1 MMDAQKIKNIISEIK
16 KVEVNLVDVENVLST
31 IDQNLMLE
39 NEKKNYVVEIWDKQ
53 SPINGVDA
61 SKFLA
66 RDDVGDGEVYL
77 IKDALTGGVIY
88 FQPHHPEMSGFVKMT
103 NDNVLNIA
111 NEHRLKMVTEI
122 IDGKV
127 VEEVFKKLSI

>member
-16 KVEVNLVDVENVLST
+16 KVEVNPVDVENALST

-77 IKDALTGGVIY
+77 IKDALTGGTIY
-88 FQPHHPEMSGFVKMT
+88 FQPHNPDMSGFVKMT
-103 NDNVLNIA
+103 IDNVSTIA
-111 NEHRLKMVTEI
+111 NEHSLKIVTEI
-122 IDGKV
+122 IDRKV

>member
-1 MMDAQKIKNIISEIK
+1 MMDAQKIKDNIKEINK
-16 KVEVNLVDVENVLST
+16 FEVSLVDVENALST

-77 IKDALTGGVIY
+77 IKDTLTGGVIY
-88 FQPHHPEMSGFVKMT
+88 FQPHHPGMSGFVKMT
-103 NDNVLNIA
+103 NNNVLTIA
-111 NEHRLKMVTEI
+111 NEHSLKIVTEKVE
-122 IDGKV
+122 GKV
-127 VEEVFKKLSI
+127 VEEVLKQLNI